1 MKLQLQRA
9 LELRLVSFDLEQ
21 LRPFL
26 ELDRLKGDILPSSP
40 FRIEPKKRGE
50 RKISLFIG
58 KELLYDYLSNV
69 LDKERQQTMSDLIK
83 ESEELRVAQAQMTS
97 GLKYIGLLAQT
108 SVRPE
113 LIESLREPPSYL
125 TEVKEKIHFFEW
137 PPWLRWSAE
146 AMTVGI
152 VVSIFV
158 ALAPWQGT
166 IISYFQKREQ
176 SIVIANY
183 HKSTDSSPKTVAINS
198 DTVLYSDEGQPEET
212 QVSPKP
218 AATPTTGPTTPPATA
233 KAPSQT
239 VSAAKA
245 APIQTAAP
253 QTPTPSTEKNP
264 TTNVG
269 TATPTPSTQGI
280 LYRGSIKVVNLEMTN
295 PKIVALIES
304 YGGRKAGEVVLGW
317 ERAPKERYFHFT
329 MPTAKLETLKNEVN
343 QYGSFNLTKE
353 KHERVMPEGISRFII
368 VVTEGAAQ

>member
-1 MKLQLQRA
+1 M
-9 LELRLVSFDLEQ
+9 
-21 LRPFL
+21 
-26 ELDRLKGDILPSSP
+26 PSHP

-58 KELLYDYLSNV
+58 KELLYDFLSNV
-69 LDKERQQTMSDLIK
+69 LDKERQQTMNDLIK
-83 ESEELRVAQAQMTS
+83 ESEELRAARAQMTA
-97 GLKYIGLLAQT
+97 GLKYIDLLGQT

-183 HKSTDSSPKTVAINS
+183 HKSSDSSPEIAAVNS
-198 DTVLYSDEGQPEET
+198 ESVLYSDEGQEEGN
-212 QVSPKP
+212 QASQKP
-218 AATPTTGPTTPPATA
+218 NLNPSTVQPPPATTA
-233 KAPSQT
+233 KTPTSAISAPKTAPLQT
-239 VSAAKA
+239 PES
-245 APIQTAAP
+245 
-253 QTPTPSTEKNP
+253 QTPTPTPVADTTKPSAPVASEKPAPTSTS
-264 TTNVG
+264 VVSA
-269 TATPTPSTQGI
+269 TATPSTQGI

-317 ERAPKERYFHFT
+317 ERAPNERYFHFT
-329 MPTAKLETLKNEVN
+329 MPTAKLETLKSEVS